1 MSDFRSF
8 CIQTLEF
15 FNLFQITTS
24 YMNRASYLPLSS
36 ILNRKGSAGDWQMN
50 SSIKHQAS
58 VSAASSAPQICF
70 LSEEALTSLSRSVH
84 SFVEQ
89 ILCSINSLSLS
100 IFFLF
105 SCLLFRTLSLH
116 QYFIEDFFHTK
127 LTKMGRISSKSSP
140 FFVNNLH
147 FTWLVI
153 DQCRKCKQGK

>member
-89 ILCSINSLSLS
+89 ILCSINSLSLYFLSLLLSSLSYPFSSS
-100 IFFLF
+100 IFYRRFFPYKINQNGKNFKQKF
-105 SCLLFRTLSLH
+105 SIFC
-116 QYFIEDFFHTK
+116 Q
-127 LTKMGRISSKSSP
+127 
-140 FFVNNLH
+140 
-147 FTWLVI
+147 
-153 DQCRKCKQGK
+153 